1 MLLIFIHFI
10 MAKKRKQSNQTA
22 SMAFPVVNPNA
33 AGIDIGD
40 LLIAVA
46 VPVDRDPQPVRE
58 FEAFTED
65 LLAIAR
71 WLKQC
76 NVDSVAMECTGVYW
90 KNLYAVLVEQGFR
103 VCLANSRHTKN
114 VTGRKTDM
122 SDAQWIQQLHS
133 CGFLASA
140 FLPDD
145 ATQTLRTLVRQRR
158 AITQDS
164 TRYIQRMQKA
174 LELMNIK
181 LHAVISDITGKTGT
195 AILSAIIGG
204 ERDPEKLLLL
214 VDDRIKADR
223 GTLYKS
229 LQANWR
235 DEYLFV
241 LKQSYETYL
250 HLQSQKDLY
259 DQQIERVL
267 DAFQKKMTPD
277 QIIQVD
283 PVNKKQKKRKQPKA
297 NIRKYLHAILGVDVI
312 DIPGISEI
320 AALEIVS
327 ETGTDLS
334 KWPSRNH
341 FVSWLNLCPNNK
353 ISGGK
358 LISSQI
364 LKKKPNAA
372 AVAFRTAA
380 NTMCRS
386 NSWIGDYFRRLKA
399 KGGQKY
405 AIVAS
410 ARKLAIIY
418 YEMVSSG
425 VQYKP
430 LDNTEYKRI
439 VQRKK
444 IAHLEELLKRLKIEA
459 A

>member
-386 NSWIGDYFRRLKA
+386 NSWIGDYFRRMKA

>member
-1 MLLIFIHFI
+1 
-10 MAKKRKQSNQTA
+10 MAKKTNQTNQTD

-46 VPVDRDPQPVRE
+46 VPQDRDNQPVRE
-58 FEAFTED
+58 FGAFTED
-65 LLAIAR
+65 LLSIAR
-71 WLKQC
+71 WLKRC
-76 NVDSVAMECTGVYW
+76 HVDSVAMECTGVYW
-90 KNLYAVLVEQGFR
+90 KNLYAVLIEQGFR

-181 LHAVISDITGKTGT
+181 LHAVISDITGKTGS
-195 AILSAIIGG
+195 AILSAIING

-214 VDDRIKADR
+214 VGDRIKADR
-223 GTLYKS
+223 DTLRKS

-235 DEYLFV
+235 EEYLFV
-241 LKQSYETYL
+241 LKQSYDTYL
-250 HLQSQKDLY
+250 HLQSQKELY

-267 DAFQKKMTPD
+267 DAFHKKMALHEIVP
-277 QIIQVD
+277 VD
-283 PVNKKQKKRKQPKA
+283 PVKKKAKKRKQPKA
-297 NIRKYLHAILGVDVI
+297 DIRKYLHAILGVDVI

-358 LISSQI
+358 LISSQV

-386 NSWIGDYFRRLKA
+386 KSWIGDYFRRMKA

-418 YEMVSSG
+418 YEMVFSG
-425 VQYKP
+425 KQYKP
-430 LDNTEYKRI
+430 LDNLEYKSI
-439 VQRKK
+439 AQRKK
-444 IAHLEELLKRLKIEA
+444 IAHLEKLLERLKTEVA
-459 A
+459 